1 MTDMLINNVDIA
13 AFGARLMTFNV
24 SGTAVTNNTSA
35 AGNLLRLPVLYGCTL
50 AVRTITVA
58 LSFHPKSVNG
68 SSRGKGIPQRLHA
81 SAKNITGFESEI
93 IGKPV
98 ELFLPDG
105 FWYSCLYTGSTPS
118 EPDATGITDVTYT
131 FSGIRHL
138 PLVSEEV
145 PASGMIYCLSN
156 TKTAFRII
164 ITTAA
169 ALESLT
175 VNGITVND
183 LPANSELIID
193 SVNGLVTCNG
203 VNKFK
208 DTDLIDFPYLDPGSN
223 IISCSS
229 SVSGIKVEYT
239 PIYM

>member
-1 MTDMLINNVDIA
+1 
-13 AFGARLMTFNV
+13 
-24 SGTAVTNNTSA
+24 
-35 AGNLLRLPVLYGCTL
+35 
-50 AVRTITVA
+50 
-58 LSFHPKSVNG
+58 
-68 SSRGKGIPQRLHA
+68 
-81 SAKNITGFESEI
+81 
-93 IGKPV
+93 
-98 ELFLPDG
+98 
-105 FWYSCLYTGSTPS
+105 
-118 EPDATGITDVTYT
+118 
-131 FSGIRHL
+131 
-138 PLVSEEV
+138 
-145 PASGMIYCLSN
+145 MIYCLSN

-208 DTDLIDFPYLDPGSN
+208 DTDLINFPYLDPGSN